1 MNDSI
6 TVVYLKK
13 NKYLDIST
21 EDKVQ
26 NAAIKITNLIL
37 KRVEPL
43 YTIVLTNLYD
53 EFLEQMFKEDVYD
66 IINNSVKRYIYDM
79 VYDYIKEN
87 EYINI
92 EGFIIFRLKSLWD
105 IIDSAIH
112 EYIVLQDEYSI
123 LSNYLYE
130 ITEQS
135 QNICDTVTIIAEAD
149 NYSVYNENMDIMA
162 YVKKYGDTLLDI
174 ILNIAPKKIYIYN
187 KEYFSSET
195 LLNNILAIFKEK
207 VILQPI

>member
-162 YVKKYGDTLLDI
+162 YVKKYDDTLLDI